1 MSSTTSGRWLAIATG
16 AAASAGAL
24 YILLKDDV
32 VAGRWSDAFILV
44 PVMVGISIAA
54 GHLCWSALAGRSY
67 LAALGFALAF
77 ALGSVLTVYTS
88 VGKQAATSDASALA
102 AQASNDLRQAKEGEL
117 ARARIRFTDAQSMAD
132 RERSDKRCGQKCQDW
147 ERRGREVEA
156 YIRKLEAE
164 IAAVGPIKP
173 IAAPATRFA
182 KFAAM
187 FADVDP
193 AALTVKLDTLQPL
206 AFSLL
211 FELTAIVALGYG
223 FGHRRAPSKP
233 ATSDEA
239 PPAPRRRGRPRKTDG
254 DVVDWVRAF
263 RARHGRDP
271 QIPELQ
277 RQFPAVPRTTAW
289 RRCKSN

>member
-32 VAGRWSDAFILV
+32 MSGRWSDAFVLV

-88 VGKQAATSDASALA
+88 VGKQAATSDATALA
-102 AQASNDLRQAKEGEL
+102 VKASNDLRQAKEGEL
-117 ARARIRFTDAQSMAD
+117 ARARVRFTDAQTMAD
-132 RERSDKRCGQKCQDW
+132 RERSEKRCGQKCQDW

-156 YIRKLEAE
+156 YIRQIESDLATMD
-164 IAAVGPIKP
+164 PPKP

-182 KFAAM
+182 RFAGLFLDIDSASLS
-187 FADVDP
+187 A
-193 AALTVKLDTLQPL
+193 KLDTVQPL
-206 AFSLL
+206 AYSLL

-223 FGHRRAPSKP
+223 FGHRQAPTAP
-233 ATSDEA
+233 ASCHVE
-239 PPAPRRRGRPRKTDG
+239 PPRRKRGRPRNHDG
-254 DVVDWVRAF
+254 EVVDWVRAF
-263 RARHGRDP
+263 RERHGRDP

-277 RQFPAVPRTTAW
+277 MQFPAVPRTTAW
-289 RRCKSN
+289 RRCKSD

>member
-54 GHLCWSALAGRSY
+54 GHLCWSALAGRNL

-117 ARARIRFTDAQSMAD
+117 ARARVRFQDAQTMAD
-132 RERSDKRCGQKCQDW
+132 RERSEKRCGQKCQDW
-147 ERRGREVEA
+147 ERRGREVA
-156 YIRKLEAE
+156 SYIRQLESDL
-164 IAAVGPIKP
+164 AAMEPPKP

-182 KFAAM
+182 RFAGL
-187 FADVDP
+187 FFDIDP
-193 AALTVKLDTLQPL
+193 DALSAKLDTIQPL
-206 AFSLL
+206 AYSLL

-223 FGHRRAPSKP
+223 FGRRRAPPKP
-233 ATSDEA
+233 VTHADV
-239 PPAPRRRGRPRKTDG
+239 PPARRSRGRPRNPDG
-254 DVVDWVRAF
+254 EVVDWVRAF
-263 RARHGRDP
+263 RERHGRDP

-289 RRCKSN
+289 RRCKSD